1 MLYSKS
7 LQLGEEGIVNG
18 KKEKRME
25 IGFYR
30 CRKEKK
36 KKRIVGKSERKQA
49 QSKAEKGKT

>member
-36 KKRIVGKSERKQA
+36 KRIVGKSERKKA